1 MNIKKRTID
10 TIINNKQNEAYED
23 GKTLNDQIHAMEQ
36 GGLITAADSVQ
47 LSAQHDVVMDNTV
60 THLANQDVL
69 NRTAGIAVTG
79 DDGVLLVEAGYT
91 IDLAGVTLLL
101 FYSRLL

>member
-1 MNIKKRTID
+1 M
-10 TIINNKQNEAYED
+10 
-23 GKTLNDQIHAMEQ
+23 
-36 GGLITAADSVQ
+36 TATDSVQ
-47 LSAQHDVVMDNTV
+47 LSAQHDVVMDNMA